1 MNIKFIV
8 FALCV
13 VLALEFGIFAG
24 VPFVDSLLP
33 WVAAFAVVSAFWP
46 IVALVL
52 GAFGVLVVDKDEKT
66 GHVKVNMIYDYDRPG
81 HKFGYLMSLAL
92 GKTVRVVRQGV
103 SSTFNKLGKWT
114 EPKKGKGRRIIVQPL
129 FSKDK
134 D

>member
-1 MNIKFIV
+1 MSTKLSF
-8 FALCV
+8 V
-13 VLALEFGIFAG
+13 VLFVCVLAMQFGLLAS
-24 VPFVDSLLP
+24 VPLADAVLP
-33 WVAAFAVVSAFWP
+33 WVAAFAVLSVCWP

-52 GAFGVLVVDKDEKT
+52 GAFGVLVVDKDEDT

-92 GKTVRVVRQGV
+92 GKTVRMVRQGM

-129 FSKDK
+129 FKD
-134 D
+134 